1 MRGDFRHLDE
11 IHSSFS
17 TSYQGDIFLERE
29 ASWKSRNQVRQ
40 LVADFPGLDCASK
53 YCCPASPH
61 LAPPHPSIASRKQ
74 IFRRRRRGPTAVVN
88 SCKRNEKEII
98 RPRMGTWRGTVH
110 SYILAMTNIANSGD
124 ARMTVWSTVCAKASS
139 ISQCR
144 RPKAKLEIVPEC
156 SLPE

>member
-11 IHSSFS
+11 IHSAFS
-17 TSYQGDIFLERE
+17 PSYQGDIFLERE

-156 SLPE
+156 PLPE